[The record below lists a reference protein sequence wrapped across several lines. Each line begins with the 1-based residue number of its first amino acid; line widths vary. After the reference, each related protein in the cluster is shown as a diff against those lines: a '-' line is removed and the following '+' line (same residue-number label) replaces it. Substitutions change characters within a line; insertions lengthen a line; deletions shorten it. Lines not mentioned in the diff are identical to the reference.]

1 MNKFEGVL
9 GMQVDALMEGIANDL
24 EKRRIEMR
32 EKAERDA
39 ASLLRRV
46 RARSR
51 SHARN
56 AVADERRQLERAL
69 QKARAAEATTSRQ
82 VLQRQEWEL
91 IREGTARLRDCLT
104 DRWANAETRAAWI
117 ETLLYEAQ
125 KVLEPGCW
133 TVEHPEDTGAGE
145 LDGVRE
151 AVEKIAGETPHMV
164 GEPEVTAGL
173 RIRCGGAALDMSLSG
188 LLARDTKVDGL
199 LLAEI
204 HRLADDLSDGR
215 TEP

>member
-1 MNKFEGVL
+1 MSKFEGVL
-9 GMQVDALMEGIANDL
+9 GMQVDALLEGIANDL

-91 IREGTARLRDCLT
+91 IREGTARLRDCLA
-104 DRWANAETRAAWI
+104 DRWSKTETRAAWI
-117 ETLLYEAQ
+117 ETLLYEAH

-133 TVEHPEDTGAGE
+133 TMEHPEDMGADE
-145 LDGVRE
+145 LDRLR
-151 AVEKIAGETPHMV
+151 ATVEQIAGETPRMV
-164 GEPEVTAGL
+164 SESEVTAGL
-173 RIRCGGAALDMSLSG
+173 RITSGGAALDMSLG
-188 LLARDTKVDGL
+188 GILARDTKVDGL

-204 HRLADDLSDGR
+204 HRLADDLPDGR